1 MLTRH
6 GWATLVAAGSA
17 VIVGRMFGLLEMYVL
32 GAGLF
37 AVVLAAALIV
47 NRQLPNLQVRRVA
60 HPDTVAVNEP
70 ARVDLH
76 VTNVSGSGPALTAP
90 RRTPR
95 LRLWEPVGEK
105 GGAPM
110 QLAPMR
116 AGETVTAAY
125 RVPSSMRGIVQT
137 GPLRTE
143 RSDPLGLCRRVTW
156 LPGTGELLVVPEWV
170 ALQFPTLSSSGRLG
184 EHLRMRA
191 MGRTGT
197 EFHSQREYVPGD
209 DLRRINWKSSA
220 RTGTL
225 IVREAALEGVHRCTV
240 ALDTHRDSYDEES
253 FERAVSAAASVVS
266 AAAASG
272 AKTRLVAPGLDVRGN
287 DVAHE
292 SLRWLATVQ
301 VGDEIVEHAAAA
313 GTHSDGLGLVVLITG
328 TANSAAH
335 RRARGACGPDESL
348 VIIAVGGSNGSD
360 GRFVVGATSLAQL
373 EDRWNRLIGGHSMVP
388 A

>member
-6 GWATLVAAGSA
+6 GWATLVAAGSS
-17 VIVGRMFGLLEMYVL
+17 VVVGRMFGLLELYVL

-37 AVVLAAALIV
+37 AIVLAAALIV
-47 NRQLPNLQVRRVA
+47 NRRLPALEVRRTA
-60 HPDTVAVNEP
+60 HPDTVAVTEP

-76 VTNVSGSGPALTAP
+76 VTNLTGSAAFPTP

-95 LRLWEPVGEK
+95 LRLWEPVGDK

-110 QLAPMR
+110 QLAPLR
-116 AGETVTAAY
+116 AGEVVTAAY
-125 RVPSSMRGIVQT
+125 RVPTSQRGILRT

-143 RSDPLGLCRRVTW
+143 RADPLGLCRRVTW
-156 LPGTGELLVVPEWV
+156 LPGTGEVLIVPEWV
-170 ALQFPTLSSSGRLG
+170 ALNFPTLTSSGRLG

-266 AAAASG
+266 AAAAAG

-292 SLRWLATVQ
+292 SLRWLATVDI
-301 VGDEIVEHAAAA
+301 GDEIVEHASAA
-313 GTHSDGLGLVVLITG
+313 GTHSDGLGLVVLVTG
-328 TANSAAH
+328 TANSVAH

-348 VIIAVGGSNGSD
+348 VVVAVGGSNGTE
-360 GRFVVGATSLAQL
+360 GRFVISATSLAQL
-373 EDRWNRLIGGHSMVP
+373 EQRWNQLIGGRSLVTL
-388 A
+388 